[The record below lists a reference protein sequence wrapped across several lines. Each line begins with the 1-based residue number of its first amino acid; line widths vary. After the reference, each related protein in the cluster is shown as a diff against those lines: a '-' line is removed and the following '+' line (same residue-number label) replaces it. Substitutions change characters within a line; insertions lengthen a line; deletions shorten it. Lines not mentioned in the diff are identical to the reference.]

1 MYYIVH
7 GMPGLRKNW
16 KHIYQIVN
24 SHIVFFFCKFLQ
36 ACAHERLKSNIEKIS
51 LVGGNENLIS

>member
-1 MYYIVH
+1 MYSIVH
-7 GMPGLRKNW
+7 GMPELRK
-16 KHIYQIVN
+16 KLTHINQIVN
-24 SHIVFFFCKFLQ
+24 SNILVFCKFLR